1 MIRTGVCLLIAL
13 IAGASAQDPA
23 PAPAQAPAKGGVSV
37 RFLAE
42 RAPGDI
48 GEVVMVAGEARGKAF
63 KLPVNFLSEAQ
74 PAPGRVFTIQPV
86 AKAVDLA
93 TVTLPEEGKAFNVLL
108 VPAAKGGYTP
118 VVIPAGDPA
127 FKAGDVYFYNHSP
140 KTVLGFVGTA
150 KLILASGKGQILRPE
165 GPRKD
170 QHYDVGFGVREK
182 EGDRVLSK
190 SRWPVDLT
198 NRTYVFFYVNPKT
211 QRVDFR
217 AIDEFIPPEK
227 PAP

>member
-1 MIRTGVCLLIAL
+1 MIRIGVCLLIAL
-13 IAGASAQDPA
+13 LARVSAQDPA
-23 PAPAQAPAKGGVSV
+23 PQPAKGKVTV

-42 RAPGDI
+42 RAPGEI

-63 KLPVNFLSEAQ
+63 KLPVNHLSEAQ
-74 PAPGRVFTIQPV
+74 PAPGRAFTIQPV

-93 TVTLPEEGKAFNVLL
+93 SVTLPEDGKAFNVLL

-150 KLILASGKGQILRPE
+150 KLTLASGKGQILRPA
-165 GPRKD
+165 GPRAD
-170 QHYDVGFGVREK
+170 QNYDVGFGVREK

-198 NRTYVFFYVNPKT
+198 NRTYVFFFVNPKT

-217 AIDEFIPPEK
+217 AVDEFVPPEK